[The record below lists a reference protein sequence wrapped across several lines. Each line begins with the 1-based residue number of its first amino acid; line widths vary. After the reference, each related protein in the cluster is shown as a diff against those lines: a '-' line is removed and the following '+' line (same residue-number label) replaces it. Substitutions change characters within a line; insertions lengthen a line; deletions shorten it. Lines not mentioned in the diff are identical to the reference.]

1 MAANDVVRLSVLGTM
16 FNQRVQYGHHFRF
29 TTAAGTMAGL
39 ASAYEAAILATLR
52 AATSVDVLWQ
62 YIMVQDVR
70 PTGPETLRHPLP
82 AASVGQIAGDGAP
95 PQTSALVSVHT
106 GQKGRRRRGRFY
118 VPGLAESGVTGGNIV
133 GAQLTALT
141 ALSETLQ
148 TTFGASGT
156 DAEYKLVVYS
166 SDTPYKPPK
175 PPPPNKVGV
184 ITTTATDLIL
194 DTRVMTQRRRR
205 LGVGE

>member
-1 MAANDVVRLSVLGTM
+1 VAANDVVRLSVLGTM

-29 TTAAGTMAGL
+29 ATAGGTMQGL
-39 ASAYEAAILATLR
+39 ATAYEAAILATLR
-52 AATSVDVLWQ
+52 AATSVDVTWQ
-62 YIMVQDVR
+62 YLMVQDVR

-82 AASVGQIAGDGAP
+82 AASVGQIAGEGAP
-95 PQTSALVSVHT
+95 PQTTAVISVHT

-118 VPGLAESGVTGGNIV
+118 VPGLAEAGTTGGNIT

-148 TTFGASGT
+148 TTFGATGT
-156 DAEYKLVVYS
+156 DTEYKLVVYS
-166 SDTPYKPPK
+166 PEKLTFPTK
-175 PPPPNKVGV
+175 PPPPPRPGIV
-184 ITTTATDLIL
+184 TTPATDLIL
-194 DTRVMTQRRRR
+194 DPRVMTQRRRR

>member
-1 MAANDVVRLSVLGTM
+1 MAVNDVVRLSVLGTM

-29 TTAAGTMAGL
+29 QTPAASMTGL

-52 AATSVDVLWQ
+52 AATSADVTWQ
-62 YIMVQDVR
+62 YLMVQDVR

-82 AASVGQIAGDGAP
+82 AASVGQIAGEGAP
-95 PQTSALVSVHT
+95 PQTTAVISVHT

-118 VPGLAESGVTGGNIV
+118 VPGLAESGTTGGNIT

-141 ALSETLQ
+141 ALGETLQ
-148 TTFGASGT
+148 TTFGTGGSNA
-156 DAEYKLVVYS
+156 DYRLVVYS
-166 SDTPYKPPK
+166 PEKLTA
-175 PPPPNKVGV
+175 PPPPVFKPRTGT
-184 ITTTATDLIL
+184 ITTEATDLIL

>member
-1 MAANDVVRLSVLGTM
+1 MAVNDVVRLSVLGAM

-29 TTAAGTMAGL
+29 QTIGASMSGL
-39 ASAYEAAILATLR
+39 AAAYEAAILATLR
-52 AATSVDVLWQ
+52 AATSADVTWQ
-62 YIMVQDVR
+62 YLMVQDVR

-82 AASVGQIAGDGAP
+82 AASVGQIAGEGAP
-95 PQTSALVSVHT
+95 PQTTAVISVHT

-118 VPGLAESGVTGGNIV
+118 VPGLAEAGTTGGNIT

-141 ALSETLQ
+141 ALGETLQ
-148 TTFGASGT
+148 TTFGTGGSNA
-156 DAEYKLVVYS
+156 DYRLVVYS
-166 SDTPYKPPK
+166 PEKLTA
-175 PPPPNKVGV
+175 PPPPVFKARPGT
-184 ITTTATDLIL
+184 ITTEATDLIL